1 MSDELHQRLAATAP
15 GVAGWLRSGATV
27 ARIERIM
34 AVELEQ
40 SARDLIERLT
50 HELDGMMINVGVS
63 DDEAATLAEA
73 IAQSLLEAWRVA
85 NRAREPQ

>member
-1 MSDELHQRLAATAP
+1 
-15 GVAGWLRSGATV
+15 
-27 ARIERIM
+27 
-34 AVELEQ
+34 
-40 SARDLIERLT
+40 
-50 HELDGMMINVGVS
+50 MMINVGVS